1 MKMST
6 KTTFNN
12 YLHFYPEE
20 ISKLSLLAQLI
31 ESGNDIFSR
40 KNFAGHI
47 TASAFVVNESSRQ
60 VLLLEHKALKK
71 LLQPGGHIDSDDKN
85 PIAAAIRE
93 VEEET
98 GLKLQDLTYHPA
110 VPGSDQ
116 IPFDI
121 DTHEIPENKKKGEPF
136 HYHHDFRFVFTTNK
150 SDVAHDP
157 LESNNFKWIDWEDFR
172 ECPNFKKIAAKIEKI
187 FNPNTEFFFRS
198 LTSYNS
204 KKISV
209 IAVSHIIPSSEEY
222 INALKQNFN
231 LVGIVPKPK
240 SINKNS
246 QRRIESA
253 GVKILYEFNRE
264 TILENPNKFIELLK
278 NEQKVCLVDIGGYFS
293 SITSELKNQLGDKF
307 IGIVEDTENGHQKYE
322 KNPFND
328 LVLVSVARSPL
339 KNYEDQLVGH
349 GVAHATETVLR
360 QINVLM
366 SYRSCGLIGYGKI
379 GRGIA
384 EYLHQRNIRPRVSDV
399 NPLRSIQASCDG
411 AYVCSTTEVIRK
423 SDIVF
428 CATGAQAIDLVN
440 IGELKSGSYIASAT
454 SSDDE
459 FNFEDIDNEYKK
471 EIIDPHITRYYKR
484 GHEFYLLNDGN
495 AINFLFSAAV
505 DNYINLVQGE
515 LIYTIGRMA
524 DRKPS
529 KKIQTNSETDH
540 TLVAQSWLNFIKRR

>member
-6 KTTFNN
+6 KTTFND
-12 YLHFYPEE
+12 YLHFYPNETSE
-20 ISKLSLLAQLI
+20 LGLLAQLI
-31 ESGNDIFSR
+31 DSGSDIFSR
-40 KNFAGHI
+40 KNFTGHI

-71 LLQPGGHIDSDDKN
+71 LLQPGGHIDPGDKN
-85 PIAAAIRE
+85 PIAAALRE

-98 GLKLQDLTYHPA
+98 GLRPRDLTYHPA

-121 DTHEIPENKKKGEPF
+121 DTHEIPENKNKGEPF

-150 SDVAHDP
+150 SDVAYDSS
-157 LESNNFKWIDWEDFR
+157 ESNNFKWIDWEDFR
-172 ECPNFKKIAAKIEKI
+172 EHPNFRKIATKIERI

-198 LTSYNS
+198 LTSGTS

-222 INALKQNFN
+222 IKALQQNFN
-231 LVGIVPKPK
+231 LIGIVPKPK

-246 QRRIESA
+246 QQRLESA
-253 GVKILYEFNRE
+253 GVKILYDFNRE
-264 TILENPNKFIELLK
+264 TILENPKKFIRLFK

-293 SITSELKNQLGDKF
+293 SITKELKNQLGDKL
-307 IGIVEDTENGHQKYE
+307 IGIIEDTENGHQKYE
-322 KNPFND
+322 KNPLND
-328 LVLVSVARSPL
+328 VTILSVARSPL

-411 AYVCSTTEVIRK
+411 AYVCSTTDVISK

-459 FNFEDIDNEYKK
+459 FNFENIDKEYKK
-471 EIIDPHITRYYKR
+471 EIVDPHITRYYKR

-515 LIYTIGRMA
+515 LIYTI
-524 DRKPS
+524 DRIANKKPS
-529 KKIQTNSETDH
+529 KKILTNSEADH
-540 TLVAQSWLNFIKRR
+540 HFIAKSWLDFIKRR